1 MGGFTVMD
9 YQNKFDNVLNNGNS
23 ELLDLK
29 NKFTKLESD
38 LKISGNVDNKLVDQV
53 AWLERKCWES
63 EKFSRRE
70 CIEIFGIPQVIE
82 QTDLEKQH

>member
-1 MGGFTVMD
+1 MD
-9 YQNKFDNVLNNGNS
+9 YQNNFDNVLNNANS

-29 NKFTKLESD
+29 NKFTKLQSD
-38 LKISGNVDNKLVDQV
+38 LKISRNVDNKLFDQV